1 MSQSSDVKDFVRS
14 HLVQFRNRSALNQPA
29 IQALVVATGC
39 TAAQLKDSAGPST
52 ASTRVPKRQLEVR
65 IRGVAQYVDVLVGQ
79 ALGIVRLCGQLGVAP
94 DADTLHAFQVKVCNH
109 ALDRLEFLMAAL
121 VGEKFKKERALK
133 TVIQRAIAEVLDED
147 QKDLKYGEYYA
158 PAVFGEWAPR
168 SSVEES
174 KKRLREEQGGQTP
187 KKRRVEKQGGQAPK
201 KRRVEEPRAIAEE
214 APGGSGSASTQEA
227 QSGGAGW
234 AIAEEA
240 QSGEAGSASTEEA
253 PVKDF
258 LQFLSLEYR

>member
-174 KKRLREEQGGQTP
+174 KKRLREEQGGQ
-187 KKRRVEKQGGQAPK
+187 APK

-214 APGGSGSASTQEA
+214 APGGSGSAST
-227 QSGGAGW
+227 
-234 AIAEEA
+234 
-240 QSGEAGSASTEEA
+240 EEA